1 MSDSGISPGAPSSR
15 PSGGPT
21 LADLPEPAA
30 LLFDLDGTL
39 VDTVQR
45 RIEAWW
51 EALRRGGVDVDRAH
65 LSGYIGSDGRWLARE
80 MAREQGRELDY
91 AETEEFDRVSGA
103 IFDELNAAPVPL
115 PGATELL
122 TALEESHLTF
132 AIATSSRPGQVAVSV
147 NALRLPAPPRIT
159 DGSHVVNAKPEPDL
173 LLASAAEL
181 GFPPERCWYI
191 GDSRWD
197 MMASVRAKMFAIGV
211 TTGAVDAAELVAAGA
226 AVAVTSLTELLAEL
240 RRRGAVR

>member
-1 MSDSGISPGAPSSR
+1 MSPDTPSARRSDA
-15 PSGGPT
+15 PT

-51 EALRRGGVDVDRAH
+51 EALRRGGLTVDRNR
-65 LSGYIGSDGRWLARE
+65 LGSYIGSDGRWLARE
-80 MAREQGRELDY
+80 IAREQGRELDY
-91 AETEEFDRVSGA
+91 TETEEFDRVSGA

-122 TALEESHLTF
+122 TALEQSRLTF

-147 NALRLPAPPRIT
+147 DALRLPAPPPIT
-159 DGSHVVNAKPEPDL
+159 DGSHVANAKPEPDL
-173 LLASAAEL
+173 LLASAAQL
-181 GFPPERCWYI
+181 GLPPERCWYV
-191 GDSRWD
+191 GNSKWD
-197 MMASVRAKMFAIGV
+197 MMASVRAKMIAVGV
-211 TTGAVDAAELVAAGA
+211 TTGAVDADELMVAGA
-226 AVAVTSLTELLAEL
+226 VVALASLTELLTEL
-240 RRRGAVR
+240 RRRGAVP